1 MNKISAGSNDAA
13 DQRHQCFPIVAGS
26 KYLRPLTDEE
36 FVAACRDSPGEKWRF
51 AICDTSD
58 GQQVA
63 IATSIAAACHSAKKA
78 GIHMYLCH

>member
-1 MNKISAGSNDAA
+1 MQVVELMNKVSIS
-13 DQRHQCFPIVAGS
+13 QLQQVQ
-26 KYLRPLTDEE
+26 KYLRLLTDEA
-36 FVAACRDSPGEKWRF
+36 FIAACRDSPGEKWRF
-51 AICDTSD
+51 AICDALD